1 MSQEFAKARVLPSKQ
16 PRKIL
21 IIDDEADIREV
32 AAIALEVIAGWQ
44 VSEASSGAEGVK
56 VAREKKPDA
65 ILLDAQMPEMDG
77 PATLRLLR
85 ADAELSAIPVL
96 FLTAKVQNA
105 DRKTLSGIGAAA
117 VLSKPFDPL
126 SLAHQIASALGWS

>member
-44 VSEASSGAEGVK
+44 VSEASSGAEGVT
-56 VAREKKPDA
+56 VARGKNRMRFFSTRRCPRW
-65 ILLDAQMPEMDG
+65 MDLQ
-77 PATLRLLR
+77 P
-85 ADAELSAIPVL
+85 
-96 FLTAKVQNA
+96 
-105 DRKTLSGIGAAA
+105 
-117 VLSKPFDPL
+117 
-126 SLAHQIASALGWS
+126 